1 MDFLYISPEFPPNYM
16 NFITQLNSL
25 GVSVWGLGEAD
36 FYFMPPGLRAALTWY
51 VPADLNNVDAVRNAM
66 DELLRQKRNIGHTGS
81 FDLVESHNEQWLTL
95 EGIIN
100 TTYGID
106 GIQISDL
113 PRLKKKSIMKQL
125 FKDLGLP
132 VARGERISDSKKA
145 LDLADTLGYPLIL
158 KPDEG
163 VGAGGI
169 YRVDTEEQLKSHLS
183 QIKEDYLVEEF
194 IDGDVISYDGL
205 TDYDGEIIFENSLV
219 YGDGVLEYVRGKDTF
234 FYVSL
239 EIPMKLRTAGRQLV
253 KLFEIRRKFFHFE
266 FFKTGE
272 TYMPIEIN
280 CRPPGGAIVDMMNYS
295 VDDDLYR
302 AYAVMITGGQAAV
315 RMPKKYYCG
324 YIGRKDKHYV
334 HSHAE
339 IVEAFGRCLVEHDLN
354 PPVFRQAMGT
364 ERYIFRSP
372 SKAEIFHLAEFALEI
387 RDAANAV

>member
-1 MDFLYISPEFPPNYM
+1 MDFVYISPEFPPNYAH
-16 NFITQLNSL
+16 FITQLHSL
-25 GVSVWGLGEAD
+25 GVRVWGLGEAD
-36 FYFMPPGLRAALTWY
+36 FHFMPPGLRSALTWY
-51 VPADLNNVDAVRNAM
+51 VPADLNEVDAVHHAM
-66 DELLRQKRNIGHTGS
+66 DELLRQKRNAGHAGH

-100 TTYGID
+100 ETYGID
-106 GIQISDL
+106 GIKTRDL
-113 PRLKKKSIMKQL
+113 PRLKKKSIMKQH

-132 VARGERISDSKKA
+132 VARGELISDMKKT

-158 KPDEG
+158 KPDDG

-169 YRVDTEEQLKSHLS
+169 YRVDTESQLKSHLS
-183 QIKEDYLVEEF
+183 QIKADYLIEEF
-194 IDGDVISYDGL
+194 IDGDVVSYDGL
-205 TDYDGEIIFENSLV
+205 TDYDGDIIFENSLV
-219 YGDGVLEYVRGKDTF
+219 YGDGVLEYVQGKDTF
-234 FYVSL
+234 FYVSRH
-239 EIPMKLRTAGRQLV
+239 IPAELLAAGRKLV
-253 KLFEIRRKFFHFE
+253 RLFDIRRKFFHFE

-302 AYAVMITGGQAAV
+302 AYAVMITGGEAAV
-315 RMPKKYYCG
+315 RVPKKYYCG

-334 HSHAE
+334 HSHEE
-339 IVEAFGRCLVEHDLN
+339 IVEAFGHCLVEHDLN

-372 SKAEIFHLAEFALEI
+372 NEADLFGIAEFTLKT
-387 RDAANAV
+387 RDPVNDV